1 MKKEN
6 RSHIL
11 LRYAVIIG
19 LIFLF
24 AGAVV
29 YNSLDNTVLS
39 APKWNEKAM
48 QELSRVVSLPPDRG
62 NILANNGSI
71 LATNLCF
78 YNIRIDYRSER
89 FLEGRYLVAVD
100 SLADS
105 LAKHFPIRDKAGWK
119 KRLMKPVGTEKA
131 RQTRLWEVMKLSIG
145 EVNKLPVFR

>member
-1 MKKEN
+1 
-6 RSHIL
+6 
-11 LRYAVIIG
+11 
-19 LIFLF
+19 
-24 AGAVV
+24 
-29 YNSLDNTVLS
+29 
-39 APKWNEKAM
+39 M
-48 QELSRVVSLPPDRG
+48 QELSKSGIPTPDRG

-119 KRLMKPVGTEKA
+119 KRLMKPPGDRKGSVREPTSSLA
-131 RQTRLWEVMKLSIG
+131 ISPIPIPAVAHIPFFNIPNR
-145 EVNKLPVFR
+145 NKTGLTMSR

>member
-1 MKKEN
+1 MTSGTQDITKPHLHHLQTTRSCYSNTWIQAHDEKEN

-48 QELSRVVSLPPDRG
+48 QELSRVVSLPPTE
-62 NILANNGSI
+62 
-71 LATNLCF
+71 ATF
-78 YNIRIDYRSER
+78 
-89 FLEGRYLVAVD
+89 
-100 SLADS
+100 
-105 LAKHFPIRDKAGWK
+105 
-119 KRLMKPVGTEKA
+119 
-131 RQTRLWEVMKLSIG
+131 
-145 EVNKLPVFR
+145 